1 VGGAQPGAEH
11 LSIKFRIAFAGGG
24 TGGHIYP
31 ALAID
36 DAIRAEYDPDHY
48 EPRFFG
54 NRDGLEAQLV
64 TTMPLTFVP
73 SAPLQRKLSLRTVV
87 TAWRNLLGVI
97 VALAALR
104 AFRPVMVIATGGY
117 VCFPVVLAARILRTL
132 GLLRCGIALLE
143 INVRP
148 GLTNRLL
155 APLVD
160 EVWTAYDASAPYF
173 GGKAHRTG
181 TPVRGSLSKHI
192 NPSRARLELG
202 LAPERTT
209 IVVMGGSQGAR
220 SINEAVAALVTRRT
234 LGDNRQVLHVS
245 GERDHAYMEAEER
258 DVGSNHVMLVAY
270 LADPANAYAAADVA
284 IARAGA
290 STLAELAA
298 TGTPAILV
306 PYPFAADDHQA
317 SNAAVFAERG
327 AAVVLTDA
335 ELDGDRLWWTLDA
348 ILQPARLAEMRAGA
362 ASLATTGA
370 GAAIVSRIEVLI
382 PARVVESAEAN
393 GPGSE

>member
-1 VGGAQPGAEH
+1 M
-11 LSIKFRIAFAGGG
+11 LRIAFTGGG
-24 TGGHIYP
+24 TGGHVYP

-36 DAIRAEYDPDHY
+36 QAVAARYGPQGY

-54 NRDGLEAQLV
+54 TRRGLEAQLV

-73 SAPLQRKLSLRTVV
+73 SAPLARKLSLASLLTVG
-87 TAWRNLLGVI
+87 RNLLGI
-97 VALAALR
+97 AVALAALR
-104 AFRPVMVIATGGY
+104 AFDPALVVATGGY
-117 VCFPVVLAARILRTL
+117 VCFPVVVAARILRTL
-132 GLLRCGIALLE
+132 GLGGAKIALLE
-143 INVRP
+143 INARP

-160 EVWTAYDASAPYF
+160 EVWTTYEASAPF
-173 GGKAHRTG
+173 FKGKAQRTG
-181 TPVRGSLSKHI
+181 TPVRASFARSAH
-192 NPSRARLELG
+192 PHRARLDLG

-209 IVVMGGSQGAR
+209 ILVMGGSQGAR
-220 SINEAVAALVTRRT
+220 SVNEAVAALVTRRT
-234 LGDNRQVLHVS
+234 LGEDRQVLHVS
-245 GERDHAYMEAEER
+245 GERDYAYMQAEER
-258 DVGSNHVMLVAY
+258 DVGANHVTLVPYLTDPGPAY
-270 LADPANAYAAADVA
+270 LAADVA

-327 AAVVLTDA
+327 AAVVVRDG

-348 ILQPARLAEMRAGA
+348 ILKPARLAEMRAA
-362 ASLATTGA
+362 ASSLAVPD
-370 GAAIVSRIEVLI
+370 AASRIVGRIGILL
-382 PARVVESAEAN
+382 PARVVESAGAN
-393 GPGSE
+393 AGARE

>member
-1 VGGAQPGAEH
+1 VV
-11 LSIKFRIAFAGGG
+11 FTGGG

-36 DAIRAEYDPDHY
+36 DAIRAEYDPAHY

-54 NRDGLEAQLV
+54 NRRGLEAQLV

-73 SAPLQRKLSLRTVV
+73 SAALQRKLSLRTLATV
-87 TAWRNLLGVI
+87 WQNLLGI
-97 VALAALR
+97 LVALAALR
-104 AFRPVMVIATGGY
+104 SFRPLMIVATGGY
-117 VCFPVVLAARILRTL
+117 VCFPVVVAARILRAF
-132 GLLRCGIALLE
+132 GGLRCGIALLE
-143 INVRP
+143 INVQP

-160 EVWTAYDASAPYF
+160 EVWTAYDASARYF
-173 GGKAHRTG
+173 RGKAKRTG
-181 TPVRGSLSKHI
+181 TPVRASLLRKIH
-192 NPSRARLELG
+192 PSRARLELG

-234 LGDNRQVLHVS
+234 LGEDRQVLHVS

-258 DVGSNHVMLVAY
+258 DVGQNHVLLVAY
-270 LADPANAYAAADVA
+270 LPDPGNAYAAADVA
-284 IARAGA
+284 IARSGA

-298 TGTPAILV
+298 TGTPSILV
-306 PYPFAADDHQA
+306 PYPYGTDNHQV

-348 ILQPARLAEMRAGA
+348 ILQPARLAEMRAAA
-362 ASLATTGA
+362 ASLATSDVGRT
-370 GAAIVSRIEVLI
+370 IVSRIEFLM
-382 PARVVESAEAN
+382 PARVVESGEAN
-393 GPGSE
+393 DSASE

>member
-1 VGGAQPGAEH
+1 MA
-11 LSIKFRIAFAGGG
+11 FRVAFTGGG

-36 DAIRAEYDPDHY
+36 DAIRAEYDARDY

-54 NRDGLEAQLV
+54 NRDGLEATLV
-64 TTMPLTFVP
+64 TTMPVAFVP
-73 SAPLQRKLSLRTVV
+73 SAALQRKLTLRTVATV
-87 TAWRNLLGVI
+87 WRNLLGVF

-104 AFRPVMVIATGGY
+104 AFKPLMVIATGGY
-117 VCFPVVLAARILRTL
+117 VCFPVVVAARMLRTL
-132 GLLRCGIALLE
+132 GLLKCGIALLE

-160 EVWTAYDASAPYF
+160 EVWTTYDASAPF
-173 GGKAHRTG
+173 FNGKAHRTG
-181 TPVRGSLSKHI
+181 TPVRASLLRGTH
-192 NPSRARLELG
+192 PGRARLELG

-209 IVVMGGSQGAR
+209 IVAMGGSQGAR

-234 LGDNRQVLHVS
+234 LGESRQVLHVS

-258 DVGSNHVMLVAY
+258 DVGANHVKLVAY

-298 TGTPAILV
+298 TATPSILV
-306 PYPFAADDHQA
+306 PYPFASDDHQA
-317 SNAAVFAERG
+317 SNAAVFADCG

-335 ELDGDRLWWTLDA
+335 ELDGDRLWWALDA
-348 ILQPARLAEMRAGA
+348 ILQPARLAEMRAA
-362 ASLATTGA
+362 AGSLAGSDV
-370 GAAIVSRIEVLI
+370 GRAIVSRIEFLM
-382 PARVVESAEAN
+382 PARVVHSGGAN
-393 GPGSE
+393 GDARD